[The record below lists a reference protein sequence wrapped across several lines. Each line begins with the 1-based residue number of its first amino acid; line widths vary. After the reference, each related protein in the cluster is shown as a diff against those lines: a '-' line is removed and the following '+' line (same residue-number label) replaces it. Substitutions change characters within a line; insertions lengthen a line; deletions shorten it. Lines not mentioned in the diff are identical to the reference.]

1 MFGTPTQIR
10 TERTAPFERADFT
23 NLSIGAW
30 CERRESNPQAEARDF
45 KSLVFADF
53 TTLALL
59 VSTLGIEPSS
69 SVLQTGAMTTFAKLT
84 LVPSDRIE
92 LPNPSCKGGVIPFN
106 YEGYIALS
114 LFPFLNPT

>member
-1 MFGTPTQIR
+1 MSCPLNERQIGTPTQIR

-45 KSLVFADF
+45 KSLVFAYF

-59 VSTLGIEPSS
+59 VPTPGIEPGSCA
-69 SVLQTGAMTTFAKLT
+69 LQAPAMTTFAKLASN
-84 LVPSDRIE
+84 LY
-92 LPNPSCKGGVIPFN
+92 G
-106 YEGYIALS
+106 AL
-114 LFPFLNPT
+114 L